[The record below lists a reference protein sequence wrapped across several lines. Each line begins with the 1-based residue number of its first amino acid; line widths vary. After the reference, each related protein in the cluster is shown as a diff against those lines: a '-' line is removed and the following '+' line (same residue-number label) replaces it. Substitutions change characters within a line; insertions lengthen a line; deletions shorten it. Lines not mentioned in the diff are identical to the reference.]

1 VKVDDK
7 VYIVEHNIGRIVIG
21 YSAYRQ
27 IAQAVRGNR
36 HVSRTVSKGEK
47 NKKKDRRRKIARL
60 IVREAKRRSC
70 AIAVE
75 DLPKNVPSHMIERIE
90 DKRLGNRI
98 YQAGFIAVL
107 REIEDEAKR
116 EGVKLIK
123 VDPSR
128 TSSLC
133 PRCGGGLVRG
143 SASRELR
150 CPRCGF
156 RGNRDAIAVINIE
169 GRARQGPAPSGP
181 MPDDP
186 APEAVVLPM
195 KAWARRKSLEDALR
209 H

>member
-1 VKVDDK
+1 MGASPRPFPKTK
-7 VYIVEHNIGRIVIG
+7 
-21 YSAYRQ
+21 S
-27 IAQAVRGNR
+27 
-36 HVSRTVSKGEK
+36 
-47 NKKKDRRRKIARL
+47 KKKDRRRKIAKL
-60 IVREAKRRSC
+60 IVREARRRGYS
-70 AIAVE
+70 IAVE
-75 DLPKNVPSHMIERIE
+75 DLPKNVPLHMIERVE
-90 DKRLGNRI
+90 DKRLRNRI

-156 RGNRDAIAVINIE
+156 RGNRDVIAVVNIE
-169 GRARQGPAPSGP
+169 GRARQGPVPLGP

-186 APEAVVLPM
+186 TPEAAVLPM
-195 KAWARRKSLEDALR
+195 KAWARRKSLEDALKYTKQPR
-209 H
+209 GTL